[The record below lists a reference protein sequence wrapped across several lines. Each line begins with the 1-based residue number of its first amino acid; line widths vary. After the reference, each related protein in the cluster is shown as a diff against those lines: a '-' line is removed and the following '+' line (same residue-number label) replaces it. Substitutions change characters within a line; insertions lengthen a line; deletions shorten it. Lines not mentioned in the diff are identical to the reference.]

1 MNSQLAI
8 ALHVMGFLASRGGE
22 PLTSEILARTYG
34 THPVVLRRVL
44 AKLKRAGLV
53 STRRGVGGGSVLA
66 RDAAD
71 IHLGE
76 VYEAIRERPE
86 ILGRHPGD
94 GDTGCG
100 PVAQIVAGY
109 VNELT
114 AEAERALLG
123 RLEAVTVEEMDVEV
137 RGRICGTGRREGS

>member
-1 MNSQLAI
+1 M
-8 ALHVMGFLASRGGE
+8 
-22 PLTSEILARTYG
+22 TSEVLARTYG

-76 VYEAIRERPE
+76 IYEAIRERPE

-94 GDTGCG
+94 SDEAGCG
-100 PVAQIVAGY
+100 PVAQIVATY

-114 AEAERALLG
+114 AEAEQALLG
-123 RLEAVTVEEMDVEV
+123 RLAAVTVEQMDIEV
-137 RGRICGTGRREGS
+137 RGRIFGAVQREDS